1 MTTHGSGIAGW
12 GLGHASR
19 RWTHGA
25 GLMTLLFFWLCAPHL
40 AGAQEGPPNAGSGA
54 IRVEPTVIPV
64 GSNEALVRVDGEGF
78 TAASRVVVDGV
89 PVPTDV
95 LGPDR
100 LQAHLP
106 AAMLAVAKY
115 LNVRVGESGRGIA
128 DSSPVAL
135 TVANPIPQLA
145 VIEVPVL
152 VVGEATTI
160 RLYGKAFRPDSTVQV
175 AGQSIETTYRSG
187 EELRGIIPAAAL
199 TSAGL
204 LAVNVATPGPG
215 GGLSLAGQIVVTDP
229 VFPGR
234 FIAFTSN
241 RRQGRNHVYLLDRKG
256 NRLDPLEEA
265 NSPNGTDAY
274 PSISADGRFIVFQS
288 DRHGG
293 QSDIFLFDRQKR
305 TLDPLPEANH
315 PKAFDGFPAISAD
328 GRFIVFESDRLGK
341 PKIFLFD
348 VWTRALSELK
358 QANEATA
365 DDGLA
370 AISN

>member
-1 MTTHGSGIAGW
+1 MMTNGATIEGW
-12 GLGHASR
+12 RPGLASR
-19 RWTHGA
+19 RWPQA
-25 GLMTLLFFWLCAPHL
+25 ASLVALLLCLLLPVP
-40 AGAQEGPPNAGSGA
+40 AGAQEQPPKVTPRVS
-54 IRVEPTVIPV
+54 RVEPTAIPV
-64 GSNEALVRVDGEGF
+64 GSSEVQLRVEGEGF
-78 TAASRVVVDGV
+78 TGASRVVVDGV

-106 AAMLAVAKY
+106 AAMLAIAKY
-115 LNVRVGESGRGIA
+115 LDVRVGASGREVA
-128 DSSPVAL
+128 DSSPVVL
-135 TVANPIPQLA
+135 TVENPVPLLS
-145 VIEVPVL
+145 VVEVPVL
-152 VVGEATTI
+152 VVGEAAPV
-160 RLYGKAFRPDSTVQV
+160 RLYGKAFRPDSTIQV
-175 AGQSIETTYRSG
+175 AGTTIETIYRSG
-187 EELRGIIPAAAL
+187 EELSGTIPATAL
-199 TSAGL
+199 ASAGV

-241 RRQGRNHVYLLDRKG
+241 RRHGRNHIYLLDRRR
-256 NRLDPLEEA
+256 NRVDPLEEA
-265 NSPNGTDAY
+265 NSANGTDAY
-274 PSISADGRFIVFQS
+274 PSISADGRFIAFQS

-293 QSDIFLFDRQKR
+293 QDDIFLFDRQKR
-305 TLDPLPEANH
+305 TLDPLREANH
-315 PKAFDGFPAISAD
+315 PTAFDGFPAISAD
-328 GRFIVFESDRLGK
+328 ARFIVFESDRLGK

-348 VWTRALSELK
+348 LRTRALSELS

>member
-1 MTTHGSGIAGW
+1 MTIRGSGIQGF
-12 GLGHASR
+12 GPGHASR
-19 RWTHGA
+19 RWSRSA
-25 GLMTLLFFWLCAPHL
+25 GLAALLLFFLCAPYP
-40 AGAQEGPPNAGSGA
+40 AGAQEGPPSASPRA
-54 IRVEPTVIPV
+54 IRAEPTVLPV
-64 GSNEALVRVDGEGF
+64 GSNEVLVRVDGEGF
-78 TAASRVVVDGV
+78 TGASRVVVDGA
-89 PVPTDV
+89 PVPTDL

-106 AAMLAVAKY
+106 AAMLAVAKT
-115 LNVRVGESGRGIA
+115 LNLRVGESGREIA
-128 DSSPVAL
+128 DSSPVTL
-135 TVANPIPQLA
+135 TVANPIPQLT

-160 RLYGKAFRPDSTVQV
+160 RLYGKAFRPDSTIQV

-187 EELRGIIPAAAL
+187 EELSGIIPAAAL
-199 TSAGL
+199 TAAGL

-265 NSPNGTDAY
+265 NSANGTDAY
-274 PSISADGRFIVFQS
+274 PSISADGRFIAFQS
-288 DRHGG
+288 DRHEG
-293 QSDIFLFDRQKR
+293 QSDIFLFDRQER

-341 PKIFLFD
+341 PKIFFFD
-348 VWTRALSELK
+348 LWTRALSELK

>member
-1 MTTHGSGIAGW
+1 MA
-12 GLGHASR
+12 L
-19 RWTHGA
+19 
-25 GLMTLLFFWLCAPHL
+25 LLFFLCAACP
-40 AGAQEGPPNAGSGA
+40 AGAQEGSRNPSPRA
-54 IRVEPTVIPV
+54 IRVEPRVIPV
-64 GSNEALVRVDGEGF
+64 GSNEVRVRVDGEGF
-78 TAASRVVVDGV
+78 TDASRVVVDGV

-106 AAMLAVAKY
+106 AAMLAIAKD
-115 LNVRVGESGRGIA
+115 LNVRVGESERGTA
-128 DSSPVAL
+128 DSPPVAL
-135 TVANPIPQLA
+135 TVANPVPQLT
-145 VIEVPVL
+145 VVEVPVL
-152 VVGEATTI
+152 IVGDAASI
-160 RLYGKAFRPDSTVQV
+160 RLYGKAFRPDSTIQV
-175 AGQSIETTYRSG
+175 GGKRIETTYRSG
-187 EELRGIIPAAAL
+187 EELSGTIPAEAL
-199 TSAGL
+199 TSAGV

-234 FIAFTSN
+234 FIAFASN
-241 RRQGRNHVYLLDRKG
+241 RRHGRNHVFLLDRKR

-274 PSISADGRFIVFQS
+274 PSISADGRFIAFQS
-288 DRHGG
+288 DRHRG
-293 QSDIFLFDRQKR
+293 QSDIFLFDRQQR
-305 TLDPLPEANH
+305 TLDPLLEANH
-315 PKAFDGFPAISAD
+315 PTAFDGFPAISAD

-348 VWTRALSELK
+348 LRTRALSELS
-358 QANEATA
+358 QANEAAA

>member
-1 MTTHGSGIAGW
+1 
-12 GLGHASR
+12 
-19 RWTHGA
+19 
-25 GLMTLLFFWLCAPHL
+25 
-40 AGAQEGPPNAGSGA
+40 
-54 IRVEPTVIPV
+54 VEPTVIPA
-64 GSNEALVRVDGEGF
+64 GSNDVLMRVDGKGF
-78 TAASRVVVDGV
+78 TGASRVVVDGV

-100 LQAHLP
+100 LEAHLP
-106 AAMLAVAKY
+106 AAMLAIAKY
-115 LNVRVGESGRGIA
+115 LNVRVGDSERGLA

-135 TVANPIPQLA
+135 TVANPVPQLTI
-145 VIEVPVL
+145 VEVPVL
-152 VVGEATTI
+152 VVGEAASI
-160 RLYGKAFRPDSTVQV
+160 RLYGKAFRPDSTIQV
-175 AGQSIETTYRSG
+175 AGKTIETTYRSG
-187 EELRGIIPAAAL
+187 EELGGTIPAAAL
-199 TSAGL
+199 TSAGV
-204 LAVNVATPGPG
+204 LAVTVATPGPG

-234 FIAFTSN
+234 FITFTSN
-241 RRQGRNHVYLLDRKG
+241 RRQGRNHVYLLDRKR

-288 DRHGG
+288 DRHRG
-293 QSDIFLFDRQKR
+293 QSDIFLFDRQER
-305 TLDPLPEANH
+305 TLDPLLEANH
-315 PKAFDGFPAISAD
+315 PTAFDGFPGISAD

-348 VWTRALSELK
+348 LRTRALSELD